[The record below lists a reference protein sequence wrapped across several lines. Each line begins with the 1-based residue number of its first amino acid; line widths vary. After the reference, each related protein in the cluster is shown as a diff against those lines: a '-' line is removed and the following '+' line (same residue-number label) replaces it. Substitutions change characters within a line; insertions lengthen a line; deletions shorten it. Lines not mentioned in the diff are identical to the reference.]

1 MNDFSMGMT
10 LLAAADNVA
19 VTTKEAPVIDVGIR
33 LLVLVALCVIPY
45 VLGALLARTLRL
57 KEFSN
62 RIGTVLLSFT
72 FGLAPFVFAMINAG
86 EVSGWKNAM
95 RLGIDLAGGT
105 NLIYQVETK
114 EAIAE
119 NKNIESAMNQLVQ
132 TIQKRI
138 NPSGTEEVAVRRVGT
153 DRIEVIIPGADQ
165 GVVAEKKRRMV
176 QLGSLEFGIVA
187 NSRNHSSIIKQALAQ
202 PKTKD
207 TVSDGNRVVA
217 VWRTVSSKGEIPS
230 SGTATVATRTV
241 QRKDPKLGKDVP
253 ATQVLIIQEK
263 EDDVVTG
270 RYLTRATVGLSET
283 GSAAVNFS
291 FNGEGASRFFRLT
304 NSNRPSND
312 GHKRQLA
319 ILLDGQL
326 HSAPNINSTISDN
339 GQITGNFS
347 QQELQALVGVLTA
360 GALDL
365 PINPEPIAEFSISP
379 LLGVDVQRKGMLSIW
394 LSSLGVF
401 IFMLVYYRFS
411 GIIADLSLILNLV
424 LILGSMAICNAT
436 FTLPGLAGMVLT
448 IGMAVDTNVLIYERM
463 REEMARGSSLK
474 MTIFNGFDKALSAIV
489 DSNITTLIAAVV
501 LYMIGTDQIKGF
513 AVSLFIG
520 ITMSMFSA
528 LYFGHL
534 MFDIAERKRWVKELK
549 MGKLIGVPKYDF
561 IAKMK
566 TAVTFSVS
574 FIVFGLVLLFARGTE
589 SLDIDFSGGSM
600 ITFQFKEAQQIDD
613 VRNKLSATFSN
624 SMSLERLAL
633 SDESAAAESGKQF
646 RLRTK
651 EQDVNKIRDG
661 ISQTFSNDAKYELKR
676 VTLDFTP
683 LSKPVEPK
691 AVSKNDTTT
700 TVGNIVLKD
709 LSDRLPTAQGDDEV
723 KGVPAKDEE
732 KKSEEKSEQPI
743 TNEKKSKEKESDAE
757 DTKKDAKP
765 AVTES
770 KETDKPESTPEKQ
783 AETTTA
789 EKEEPTKDK
798 EPVSKTK
805 SDAPTKTKPVTEI
818 LDESDSINPDS
829 DDNFTGGL
837 RSELSFSSE
846 ITTSTATS
854 YLMAELQK
862 VNKSYVEPEALF
874 RMTGLEGSGTSAKEG
889 KVRNYSKMLL
899 EVRSTVPSADLETA
913 LATMKKTMATTP
925 IFEEVSNF
933 ASSVAEDMRYMAILA
948 LLASGAA
955 TIIYLWFRFTKADFG
970 VAAVV
975 AVFHDVLFVL
985 ACLPMAY
992 YLSKIPTLGPLLA
1005 LDDFK
1010 LNLSV
1015 VAAFLT
1021 IIGYSLNDTI
1031 VIFDRVR
1038 EIRGR
1043 NPNLTAQM
1051 VNDSVNQTLSR
1062 TILTATT
1069 VFIVVAILYFVGG
1082 EGIHGF
1088 AFCML
1093 VGTLVGTYSTVFIA
1107 SPFLLW
1113 MMNREQNQARS
1124 LANRK

>member
-1 MNDFSMGMT
+1 MNDFSMGLT
-10 LLAAADNVA
+10 LLAAADKVAENVN
-19 VTTKEAPVIDVGIR
+19 TAPVVNLGAR
-33 LLVLVALCVIPY
+33 LLILLAICVLPY
-45 VLGALLARTLRL
+45 VAGAFLARALRL

-62 RIGTVLLSFT
+62 RIGTVLFSFT
-72 FGLAPFVFAMINAG
+72 LGLAPFVFAIVDAG
-86 EVSGWKNAM
+86 EIGGWKNAM

-114 EAIAE
+114 DAIAE
-119 NKNIESAMNQLVQ
+119 GKHIDSAMNQLVQ

-138 NPSGTEEVAVRRVGT
+138 NPSGTEEVAVRRVGA
-153 DRIEVIIPGADQ
+153 DRIEIIIPGADQ
-165 GVVAEKKRRMV
+165 GSVADKKRSMTR
-176 QLGSLEFGIVA
+176 LGSLEFGIVA
-187 NSRNHSSIIKQALAQ
+187 NSRDHRAIIAQANAL
-202 PKTKD
+202 PKSEDKL
-207 TVSDGNRVVA
+207 SDGSRIIA
-217 VWRTVSSKGEIPS
+217 SWRTVSRDGEVPS
-230 SGTATVATRTV
+230 SGSAQNATRNV
-241 QRKDPKLGKDVP
+241 QRKDLKLGKDVP
-253 ATQVLIIQEK
+253 VTQVLILQDK
-263 EDDVVTG
+263 EDDAVTG
-270 RYLTRATVGLSET
+270 RFLTRATIGLSESGT
-283 GSAAVNFS
+283 AAVNFS

-304 NSNRPSND
+304 NANRPTID
-312 GHKRQLA
+312 GQHKRQLA
-319 ILLDGQL
+319 VLLDGQL
-326 HSAPNINSTISDN
+326 HTAPNLNSTIRES

-347 QQELQALVGVLTA
+347 SQELQALVGVLNA

-365 PINPEPIAEFSISP
+365 PINPEPISEFSISP
-379 LLGVDVQRKGMLSIW
+379 LLGVDVQRKGMMSIW

-411 GIIADLSLILNLV
+411 GVIADLSLILNLV

-549 MGKLIGVPKYDF
+549 MGKLIGVPQYDF

-574 FIVFGLVLLFARGTE
+574 FIVLGVALLLARGTE
-589 SLDIDFSGGSM
+589 SLDIDFRGGSM
-600 ITFQFKEAQQIDD
+600 VTFQFKDAQQIDD
-613 VRNKLSATFSN
+613 VRSKLSATFSN

-633 SDESAAAESGKQF
+633 ADEKAAAESGKQF
-646 RLRTK
+646 RLRTI
-651 EQDVNKIRDG
+651 EQDVNKIREG
-661 ISQTFSNDAKYELKR
+661 ISQTFVDGKYELKR
-676 VTLDFTP
+676 VTLNFTP
-683 LSKPVEPK
+683 LAKAAEPK
-691 AVSKNDTTT
+691 DVSKNESAAATAG
-700 TVGNIVLKD
+700 VALKE
-709 LSDRLPTAQGDDEV
+709 LSNRLPTAQGDDEI
-723 KGVPAKDEE
+723 KGAAINDEAK
-732 KKSEEKSEQPI
+732 KPEEKSEKPAAE
-743 TNEKKSKEKESDAE
+743 EKKPEETKDEKSPAAES
-757 DTKKDAKP
+757 T
-765 AVTES
+765 VG
-770 KETDKPESTPEKQ
+770 DKPDSVAPAKKTE
-783 AETTTA
+783 AE
-789 EKEEPTKDK
+789 
-798 EPVSKTK
+798 K
-805 SDAPTKTKPVTEI
+805 SDAPQSTEPDAKTDTPAKAKPTAKVP
-818 LDESDSINPDS
+818 DEAETTDPLTVDT
-829 DDNFTGGL
+829 FVGGL
-837 RSELSFSSE
+837 RSELAFSSE
-846 ITTSTATS
+846 ITTSTATA
-854 YLMAELQK
+854 YLMTELQK
-862 VNKSYVEPEALF
+862 INKSYTEPEALF
-874 RMTGLEGSGTSAKEG
+874 RMSGLEGSGTTVKEG
-889 KVRNYSKMLL
+889 AVRNYSKMLL
-899 EVRSTVPSADLETA
+899 EARTTLPTADLEAA
-913 LATMKKTMATTP
+913 LSVMKKTMATTP

-933 ASSVAEDMRYMAILA
+933 ASSVAEDMRYLAIIA

-970 VAAVV
+970 IAAVI

-992 YLSKIPTLGPLLA
+992 YLSKIPTIGPLLG

-1010 LNLSV
+1010 LNLSI

-1093 VGTLVGTYSTVFIA
+1093 IGTLVGTYSTVFIA

-1113 MMNREQNQARS
+1113 MMNREQNQNRS

>member
-10 LLAAADNVA
+10 LLAAADKVA
-19 VTTKEAPVIDVGIR
+19 ETVKEELGVDVGFR
-33 LLVLVALCVIPY
+33 LLMVAALCVAPY
-45 VLGALLARTLRL
+45 IVGALLARALRL

-72 FGLAPFVFAMINAG
+72 LGLAPFIFAIINAG
-86 EVSGWKNAM
+86 EISGWKNAM

-114 EAIAE
+114 EAIDE
-119 NKNIESAMNQLVQ
+119 KKDVESAMNQLVQ

-153 DRIEVIIPGADQ
+153 DRIEVIIPGADP
-165 GVVAEKKRRMV
+165 GVVAEKKKNMV
-176 QLGSLEFGIVA
+176 TLGSLEFGIVA
-187 NSRNHSSIIKQALAQ
+187 NSRNHNSIIKQGMAQ
-202 PKTKD
+202 PKNKD
-207 TVSDGNRVVA
+207 TVSDGNRIIA
-217 VWRTVSSKGEIPS
+217 VWRTVSPIGEVPS
-230 SGTATVATRTV
+230 SSSAQVATRTV
-241 QRKDPKLGKDVP
+241 ERRDPKLGKDVP
-253 ATQVLIIQEK
+253 VTQVLIIQEK

-270 RYLTRATVGLSET
+270 RFLTRASVGLSET

-347 QQELQALVGVLTA
+347 RQELQALVGVLNA

-379 LLGVDVQRKGMLSIW
+379 LLGEDVQRKGMMSIW

-401 IFMLVYYRFS
+401 IFMLAYYRFS
-411 GIIADLSLILNLV
+411 GVVADLSLILNLV
-424 LILGSMAICNAT
+424 LILGSMALCNAT

-463 REEMARGSSLK
+463 REEMARGSSLRL
-474 MTIFNGFDKALSAIV
+474 TIFNGFDKAFSAIV

-561 IAKMK
+561 ISKMK
-566 TAVTFSVS
+566 PAATFSAT
-574 FIVFGLVLLFARGTE
+574 FIVVGLVLLFARGSE

-600 ITFQFKEAQQIDD
+600 VTFQFKEPQQIDD
-613 VRNKLSATFSN
+613 VRTKLSGTFTN

-633 SDESAAAESGKQF
+633 PSESAAAESGRQF

-651 EQDVNKIRDG
+651 EQDINKIRDG
-661 ISQTFSNDAKYELKR
+661 ISKTFADQKYELKR
-676 VTLDFTP
+676 VTLKFTP
-683 LSKPVEPK
+683 LSAK
-691 AVSKNDTTT
+691 AVSKND
-700 TVGNIVLKD
+700 VGTPDSNVVFHER
-709 LSDRLPTAQGDDEV
+709 SGQLPSAQGDDEIKASPATEDEKKPEV
-723 KGVPAKDEE
+723 KVEKTSTEE
-732 KKSEEKSEQPI
+732 KKTGEKKPEAAEESKDEKSKTSEPKAD
-743 TNEKKSKEKESDAE
+743 EKSDEKETKPATSDAAKE
-757 DTKKDAKP
+757 D
-765 AVTES
+765 V
-770 KETDKPESTPEKQ
+770 
-783 AETTTA
+783 AEPSV
-789 EKEEPTKDK
+789 K
-798 EPVSKTK
+798 
-805 SDAPTKTKPVTEI
+805 
-818 LDESDSINPDS
+818 PDS
-829 DDNFTGGL
+829 TSAPAKTDGDPEDNFVGGL

-846 ITTSTATS
+846 ITTSTAS
-854 YLMAELQK
+854 AYLMTELQK
-862 VNKSYVEPEALF
+862 VNKSYAEPDALF
-874 RMTGLEGSGTSAKEG
+874 RLTGLEGSGTTAKEG
-889 KVRNYSKMLL
+889 AVRNYSKMLI
-899 EVRSTVPSADLETA
+899 EVRTTVPTGDMETA
-913 LATMKKTMATTP
+913 LAAMEKTMETTP

-933 ASSVAEDMRYMAILA
+933 ASSVAEDMRYMAIVA
-948 LLASGAA
+948 LLVSGAA
-955 TIIYLWFRFTKADFG
+955 TIVYLWFRFTKADFG

-992 YLSKIPTLGPLLA
+992 YLSKIPAIGPLLK

-1010 LNLSV
+1010 LNLSI

-1069 VFIVVAILYFVGG
+1069 VFIVVAILYFIGG

-1113 MMNREQNQARS
+1113 MMNREQNQNRT

>member
-1 MNDFSMGMT
+1 MNELSMGMT
-10 LLAAADNVA
+10 LLAAADKVAENV
-19 VTTKEAPVIDVGIR
+19 KETPGMDIGVR
-33 LLVLVALCVIPY
+33 LLMLVALCVLPY
-45 VLGALLARTLRL
+45 VVGAFLARALRL

-72 FGLAPFVFAMINAG
+72 LGLAPFVFAIMNAG
-86 EVSGWKNAM
+86 EISGWKNAM

-114 EAIAE
+114 DAIAE
-119 NKNIESAMNQLVQ
+119 GKNVDSAMNQLVQ

-153 DRIEVIIPGADQ
+153 DRIEIIIPGADQ
-165 GVVAEKKRRMV
+165 GVVADKKRSMTRI
-176 QLGSLEFGIVA
+176 GSLEFGIVA
-187 NSRNHSSIIKQALAQ
+187 NSRNHSSIIKQGLAQ

-207 TVSDGNRVVA
+207 TVTDGSRVIA
-217 VWRTVSSKGEIPS
+217 VWRTVSPIGEVPS
-230 SGTATVATRTV
+230 SGTAQVATRTV
-241 QRKDPKLGKDVP
+241 ERKDPKLGKDVP
-253 ATQVLIIQEK
+253 VTQVLIIQEK

-270 RYLTRATVGLSET
+270 RFLTRATVGLSET

-347 QQELQALVGVLTA
+347 QQELQALVGVLNA

-379 LLGVDVQRKGMLSIW
+379 LLGVDVQRKGMMSIW

-401 IFMLVYYRFS
+401 IFMLAYYRFS
-411 GIIADLSLILNLV
+411 GVIADMSLVLNLV

-463 REEMARGSSLK
+463 REEMARGSSLR

-561 IAKMK
+561 ISKMK
-566 TAVTFSVS
+566 PAATFSAS
-574 FIVFGLVLLFARGTE
+574 FILVGLVLLFARGTE

-600 ITFQFKEAQQIDD
+600 VTFQFKEPQQIDD
-613 VRNKLSATFSN
+613 VRTKLSATFSN

-633 SDESAAAESGKQF
+633 SDESAASESGRQF

-661 ISQTFSNDAKYELKR
+661 ISQTFADQKYELKR
-676 VTLDFTP
+676 VTLKFTP
-683 LSKPVEPK
+683 LSK
-691 AVSKNDTTT
+691 AVSKSESETTNSN
-700 TVGNIVLKD
+700 VVFSD
-709 LSDRLPTAQGDDEV
+709 LSEQVPVAQGDDDV
-723 KGVPAKDEE
+723 KAASTKDEE
-732 KKSEEKSEQPI
+732 KKPEDKAEKPSAEEKKNEEKKPEPSEESKDEKPKTAETEKADKQD
-743 TNEKKSKEKESDAE
+743 EKKADPEKTEAIKGKDAETPAKTDTADTPLKTDSDA
-757 DTKKDAKP
+757 
-765 AVTES
+765 
-770 KETDKPESTPEKQ
+770 
-783 AETTTA
+783 
-789 EKEEPTKDK
+789 
-798 EPVSKTK
+798 
-805 SDAPTKTKPVTEI
+805 
-818 LDESDSINPDS
+818 
-829 DDNFTGGL
+829 DDNFAGGL

-846 ITTSTATS
+846 ITASTATA
-854 YLMAELQK
+854 YLMTELQK

-874 RMTGLEGSGTSAKEG
+874 RLTGLEGSGTSAKEG
-889 KVRNYSKMLL
+889 AVRNYSKILF
-899 EVRSTVPSADLETA
+899 EARTTVPTGDIETA
-913 LATMKKTMATTP
+913 LAAMQKTMETTP

-933 ASSVAEDMRYMAILA
+933 ASSVAEDMRYMAVLA

-992 YLSKIPTLGPLLA
+992 YLSKIPTLGPLLG

-1010 LNLSV
+1010 LNLSI

-1113 MMNREQNQARS
+1113 MMNREQNQNRALS
-1124 LANRK
+1124 NRK